1 MCMASPPD
9 IGFRTHWKRCLGW
22 AVLPALC
29 ISIEGAFAL
38 HGQDLVEVTAHIEMP
53 RLADGAK
60 GALPPAAIWL
70 TPQHPSRVAPL
81 ANDRTYTLLQKNKR
95 FSPHLLI
102 VPVGSIVHFPNAD
115 PFFHNVFSLF
125 DGRRFDLGLYE
136 AGSSRDVT
144 FGREGISYIFCN
156 IHPEMSAVVIALTTP
171 FYSTEE
177 AQGQFRIP
185 DVPADDYTLHVWVQG
200 EDEAVLKT
208 LTRKVHIA
216 RDHTDLGAI
225 VLPLPPHPP
234 ASHENKY
241 GTEYDPREPLI
252 Y

>member
-1 MCMASPPD
+1 M
-9 IGFRTHWKRCLGW
+9 
-22 AVLPALC
+22 LPALFML
-29 ISIEGAFAL
+29 IESTVVL
-38 HGQDLVEVTAHIEMP
+38 QGQDMAEVTAHLEMP
-53 RLADGAK
+53 LRADRTK
-60 GALPPAAIWL
+60 GTPPPAAIWL
-70 TPQHPSRVAPL
+70 TPQHPGRL
-81 ANDRTYTLLQKNKR
+81 ASPPSDHTFTLLQKNKQ
-95 FSPHLLI
+95 FSPHLLV

-136 AGSSRDVT
+136 AGSTRDVT

-171 FYSTEE
+171 FYATEGP
-177 AQGQFRIP
+177 QGRFHIQE
-185 DVPADDYTLHVWVQG
+185 VPADDYTLHVWVEG
-200 EDEAVLKT
+200 EDEGVLKA
-208 LTRKVHIA
+208 LTRKVHIS

-225 VLPLPPHPP
+225 ALQSSPHPP

-241 GTEYDPREPLI
+241 GKNYDTRESPI